1 MQFRTAALAMLTLA
15 ACSQPAPTP
24 EGPAERPIP
33 VTAPSGEYTLDPN
46 HSSVTV
52 SALRFGLANYV
63 LRFNAV
69 SGSLN
74 FNAEDPSQSTVEASV
89 AITSLDTPYSGARD
103 FDAELQNS
111 DWLDAATHPT
121 ATFRSTQVER
131 TGPNSARVTGDLTL
145 RGVTRPLTLDVAY
158 NGSYAQHPVGLPEA
172 GVGFSAR
179 GSIPRSQ
186 FGINSMRE
194 TPGAHDGV
202 ADAVNLQIEAV
213 FSRSLGEPIT
223 RQPAEPVN

>member
-1 MQFRTAALAMLTLA
+1 
-15 ACSQPAPTP
+15 
-24 EGPAERPIP
+24 
-33 VTAPSGEYTLDPN
+33 
-46 HSSVTV
+46 
-52 SALRFGLANYV
+52 
-63 LRFNAV
+63 
-69 SGSLN
+69 
-74 FNAEDPSQSTVEASV
+74 
-89 AITSLDTPYSGARD
+89 
-103 FDAELQNS
+103 
-111 DWLDAATHPT
+111 
-121 ATFRSTQVER
+121 
-131 TGPNSARVTGDLTL
+131 
-145 RGVTRPLTLDVAY
+145 
-158 NGSYAQHPVGLPEA
+158 VGLPEA

>member
-1 MQFRTAALAMLTLA
+1 MQFRTAALAVLTLA

-33 VTAPSGEYTLDPN
+33 VAAPSGEYTLDPN
-46 HSSVTV
+46 HSTVTV

-74 FNAEDPSQSTVEASV
+74 FNAEDPGQSTVEASV
-89 AITSLDTPYSGARD
+89 AVTSLDTPYSGARD

-145 RGVTRPLTLDVAY
+145 RGVTRPITLDVTY

-213 FSRSLGEPIT
+213 FSRSLGEPMT